1 MPMKVLSKAQIINLM
16 ESCGQPLM
24 AIMANNLLPD
34 ILGGYTWL
42 SYKEFLREKGEWQLL
57 ADTIRL
63 NNEFTVD
70 KLQKDLLMAYQN
82 NDMETLKSAEKTID
96 ILQSTLDFVD
106 KSQDVAKPAESATKG
121 VKTFK
126 LGLKKDV

>member
-1 MPMKVLSKAQIINLM
+1 MPMKILSKQFVIGLM
-16 ESCGQPLM
+16 EDCQQPLM
-24 AIMANNLLPD
+24 AIMAQGEVLP
-34 ILGGYTWL
+34 GYTWL

-63 NNEFTVD
+63 NNEYTVD
-70 KLQKDLLMAYQN
+70 KLQKDLLIAYQN
-82 NDMETLKSAEKTID
+82 NDMDTLKSAEKTID

-106 KSQDVAKPAESATKG
+106 KSQDVAKPADSATKG

>member
-1 MPMKVLSKAQIINLM
+1 MPMKVLSKQQIINLM
-16 ESCGQPLM
+16 ESCEQPLM

-34 ILGGYTWL
+34 MLDGYTWL
-42 SYKEFLREKGEWQLL
+42 SYKEFLRERGEWQLL

-70 KLQKDLLMAYQN
+70 KLQKDLLLAYQS
-82 NDMETLKSAEKTID
+82 NDMDTLKSAEKTID

-106 KSQDVAKPAESATKG
+106 KSQDVAKPAENATKG

-126 LGLKKDV
+126 LGLKRDV

>member
-1 MPMKVLSKAQIINLM
+1 M
-16 ESCGQPLM
+16 EMAGQPLM
-24 AIMANNLLPD
+24 AIMASGQLPD
-34 ILGGYTWL
+34 YTWL
-42 SYKEFLREKGEWQLL
+42 SYKEFLREQGEWKLL
-57 ADTIRL
+57 EDTIRL

-70 KLQKDLLMAYQN
+70 KLQKDLLIAYQN
-82 NDMETLKSAEKTID
+82 NDMDTLKSAEKTID

-106 KSQDVAKPAESATKG
+106 KSLDVAKPADSVVKG

>member
-1 MPMKVLSKAQIINLM
+1 MKVIPKEQVILQM
-16 ESCGQPLM
+16 EVEGQPLM
-24 AIMANNLLPD
+24 AIMAAGKLK
-34 ILGGYTWL
+34 GYTWL
-42 SYKEFLREKGEWQLL
+42 SYKEFLREQGEWKLL
-57 ADTIRL
+57 EDTIRL

-70 KLQKDLLMAYQN
+70 KLQKDLLIAYQN

-106 KSQDVAKPAESATKG
+106 KSIDVAKPSESSMKS

-126 LGLKKDV
+126 LGLKKSV

>member
-1 MPMKVLSKAQIINLM
+1 MKVIPKEQVILQM
-16 ESCGQPLM
+16 EVEGQPLM
-24 AIMANNLLPD
+24 AIMAAGKLN
-34 ILGGYTWL
+34 GYTWL
-42 SYKEFLREKGEWQLL
+42 SYKEFLREKGEWKLL
-57 ADTIRL
+57 EDTIRL

-70 KLQKDLLMAYQN
+70 KLQKDLLIAYQN
-82 NDMETLKSAEKTID
+82 NDMDTLKSAEKTID

-106 KSQDVAKPAESATKG
+106 KSIDVAKPSESSMKS

>member
-1 MPMKVLSKAQIINLM
+1 MKVIPKEQVIFQM
-16 ESCGQPLM
+16 EVEGQPLM
-24 AIMANNLLPD
+24 AIMAAGKLK
-34 ILGGYTWL
+34 GYTWL
-42 SYKEFLREKGEWQLL
+42 SYKEFLREKGEWALL

-70 KLQKDLLMAYQN
+70 KLQKDLLIEYQN

-106 KSQDVAKPAESATKG
+106 KSQDVAKPSESAMKS

>member
-1 MPMKVLSKAQIINLM
+1 MAMDIIPKEKVIGLM
-16 ESCGQPLM
+16 EMAGQPLM
-24 AIMANNLLPD
+24 AIMASGQLP
-34 ILGGYTWL
+34 GYTWL
-42 SYKEFLREKGEWQLL
+42 SYKELLRERGEWTLL
-57 ADTIRL
+57 SDTIRL

-70 KLQKDLLMAYQN
+70 KLQKDLLIAYQS

-106 KSQDVAKPAESATKG
+106 KSVDAAKPADSASKG

>member
-1 MPMKVLSKAQIINLM
+1 MPMKVLNKQIIINLM
-16 ESCGQPLM
+16 ESCEQPLM

-34 ILGGYTWL
+34 ILDGYTWL
-42 SYKEFLREKGEWQLL
+42 SYKEFLRERGEWQLL

-70 KLQKDLLMAYQN
+70 KLQKDLLLAYQN
-82 NDMETLKSAEKTID
+82 NDMDTLKSAEKTID

-106 KSQDVAKPAESATKG
+106 KSQDVAKPADAATKG

-126 LGLKKDV
+126 LGLKRDV

>member
-1 MPMKVLSKAQIINLM
+1 M
-16 ESCGQPLM
+16 EVEGQPLM
-24 AIMANNLLPD
+24 AIMAAGKLK
-34 ILGGYTWL
+34 GYTWL
-42 SYKEFLREKGEWQLL
+42 SYKEFLREKGEWKLL
-57 ADTIRL
+57 EDTIRL

-70 KLQKDLLMAYQN
+70 KLQKDLLIAYQN
-82 NDMETLKSAEKTID
+82 NDMDTLKSAEKTID

-106 KSQDVAKPAESATKG
+106 KSIDIAKPSESSMKS

>member
-1 MPMKVLSKAQIINLM
+1 MEMRIIPKEKVIGLM
-16 ESCGQPLM
+16 EMAGQPLM
-24 AIMANNLLPD
+24 AIMASGQLPD
-34 ILGGYTWL
+34 YTWL
-42 SYKEFLREKGEWQLL
+42 SYKEFLREKGEWKLL
-57 ADTIRL
+57 EDTIRL

-70 KLQKDLLMAYQN
+70 KLQKDLLIAYQN

-106 KSQDVAKPAESATKG
+106 KSLDVAKPAESATKG

>member
-1 MPMKVLSKAQIINLM
+1 MKVIPKEQVILQM
-16 ESCGQPLM
+16 EVEGQPLM
-24 AIMANNLLPD
+24 AIMAAGKLK
-34 ILGGYTWL
+34 GYTWL
-42 SYKEFLREKGEWQLL
+42 SYKEFLREKGEWKLL
-57 ADTIRL
+57 EDTIRL

-70 KLQKDLLMAYQN
+70 KLQKDLLIAYQN
-82 NDMETLKSAEKTID
+82 NDMDTLKSAEKTID

-106 KSQDVAKPAESATKG
+106 KSIDVAKPSESSMKS